1 MSVYSQRRIEPN
13 AMKKAI
19 LKIIQFFLAGTIISA
34 SLPCFA
40 ASSVIAPYEPQ
51 TGGIDPGFVQEQ
63 YNYDASAQPIP
74 ALRKSAG
81 MLPEKYSLA
90 DSKLDS
96 PLKNQGNVPSCWAF
110 ASTSGL
116 ETNILRQ
123 TGGKQRQTYS
133 VRHLAWFGM
142 NLDAR
147 GNGCYLPGSSGLQAG
162 TLNKGISAFSNWNGA
177 CIDAKFP
184 LTDSNFIAE
193 RERQDSD
200 IHLQNA
206 DILPAPLQADGTLNQ
221 DAVQAIKE
229 KIMQTSAVGVEL
241 CSAFTGNRQ
250 YLNVKQPVTHAVTIV
265 GWDDTYSKNAFPTKA
280 PGDGAWIIHN
290 SWGTSFGS
298 GGYGYV
304 SYYDASLIC
313 YTTYAADLPNQQG
326 QYKYDNLYQYDS
338 LGLDDVSD
346 YKPLSSPTSVAN
358 VFTAHSAESL
368 RAVSVT
374 SARPNSTVTV
384 DILLLDKNSDL
395 ENGKAV
401 STQQAQLPF
410 GGFHT
415 IDLETPVLL
424 SAGQRFAVR
433 ETIREPNGEYYL
445 PVEITGLYQNGQLQ
459 ELASHFVYRENV
471 PAGVSFKQINGRWF
485 DLSEVKA
492 GDYPFETTQ
501 PGAAT
506 VKAYTVSD
514 VRPAGSVNGSMAFYK
529 GQIKQFTVTSA
540 ATPSMHTTNDTAAKV
555 SLCVP
560 WNSITKQSTWQITGA
575 DTSGTVGIY
584 ADISGTTHHLFDAVL
599 ASSPVESDTT
609 ADLQKRVGQSYVT
622 RLYVPRGA
630 KINFYGGTGG
640 IVSTKLLS
648 VEPLG
653 GGAFY
658 YYKTTAIKTGS
669 VGIYATVNDSAFLLY
684 KELIS

>member
-1 MSVYSQRRIEPN
+1 MGSIFS
-13 AMKKAI
+13 
-19 LKIIQFFLAGTIISA
+19 L

-40 ASSVIAPYEPQ
+40 ASAVTAPYEPQ
-51 TGGIDPGFVQEQ
+51 ASGIDPGFVQEQ
-63 YNYDASAQPIP
+63 YNYDASAQSAP

-81 MLPEKYSLA
+81 ALPVKYSLA
-90 DSKLDS
+90 DNRMDGQIKD
-96 PLKNQGNVPSCWAF
+96 QGAVPSCWAF
-110 ASTSGL
+110 ATTSGL
-116 ETNILRQ
+116 ETNVLRQ
-123 TGGKQRQTYS
+123 TGGQQRQTYS
-133 VRHLAWFGM
+133 ARHLAWFGM

-162 TLNKGISAFSNWNGA
+162 TLNKGINAFSSWNGA
-177 CIDAKFP
+177 CTDAKFP

-206 DILPAPLQADGTLNQ
+206 DILPAPLQSDGTLNQ

-241 CSAFTGNRQ
+241 CSAFQGNRQ

-265 GWDDTYSKNAFPTKA
+265 GWDDNYSKNAFPTQA

-313 YTTYAADLPNQQG
+313 YTSYAADLPNQQG
-326 QYKYDNLYQYDS
+326 RYKYDNLYQYDA

-358 VFTAHSAESL
+358 IFTAHSAESL

-384 DILLLDKNSDL
+384 DVLLVDKDSNL
-395 ENGKAV
+395 ENGKPV
-401 STQQAQLPF
+401 LTLQAQLPF

-415 IDLETPVLL
+415 VDLDKPVPLI
-424 SAGQRFAVR
+424 SGQRFAVR

-445 PVEITGLYQNGQLQ
+445 PVEITGLYQNGQQQ
-459 ELASHFVYRENV
+459 ELASHFVYKEHV
-471 PAGVSFKQINGRWF
+471 PAGVSFAQINGRWF
-485 DLSEVKA
+485 DLNEAKA

-514 VRPAGSVNGSMAFYK
+514 TRPTCSVNSSIAFYK

-540 ATPSMHTTNDTAAKV
+540 AAPSVHTTNDAAVKV

-560 WNSITKQSTWQITGA
+560 WNPQTKQSTWQISGLGA
-575 DTSGTVGIY
+575 SGTVGTY
-584 ADISGTTHHLFDAVL
+584 ANISGTTHHLFDAVL
-599 ASSPVESDTT
+599 DNSPVESDTT
-609 ADLQKRVGQSYVT
+609 ADLRKHVGESYVT
-622 RLYVPRGA
+622 RLYAPRGA
-630 KINFYGGTGG
+630 RINFYGGTGG
-640 IVSTKLLS
+640 IIGTKLLS
-648 VEPLG
+648 VSPMG

-658 YYKTTAIKTGS
+658 YFKTTALHSGS

>member
-1 MSVYSQRRIEPN
+1 MGSIFS
-13 AMKKAI
+13 
-19 LKIIQFFLAGTIISA
+19 L

-40 ASSVIAPYEPQ
+40 ASAVTAPYEPQ
-51 TGGIDPGFVQEQ
+51 ASGIDPGFVQEQ
-63 YNYDASAQPIP
+63 YNYDASAQSAP

-81 MLPEKYSLA
+81 ALPVKYSLA
-90 DSKLDS
+90 DNRMDGQIKD
-96 PLKNQGNVPSCWAF
+96 QGAVPSCWAF
-110 ASTSGL
+110 ATTSGL
-116 ETNILRQ
+116 ETNVLRQ
-123 TGGKQRQTYS
+123 TGGQQRQTYS
-133 VRHLAWFGM
+133 ARHLAWFGM

-162 TLNKGISAFSNWNGA
+162 TLNKGINAFSSWNGA
-177 CIDAKFP
+177 CTDAKFQ
-184 LTDSNFIAE
+184 LTDESYAIAE

-206 DILPAPLQADGTLNQ
+206 DILPAPLQPDGTLNQ
-221 DAVQAIKE
+221 DAVQTIKE
-229 KIMQTSAVGVEL
+229 KIMQTSAIGVEL
-241 CSAFTGNRQ
+241 CSAFQGNRQ

-265 GWDDTYSKNAFPTKA
+265 GWDDNYNKNAFPTQA
-280 PGDGAWIIHN
+280 PGDGAWLIHN

-313 YTTYAADLPNQQG
+313 YASYAADLPNQQG
-326 QYKYDNLYQYDS
+326 QYKYDNLYQYDA

-346 YKPLSSPTSVAN
+346 YKPLTSPTRVVN
-358 VFTAHSAESL
+358 VFTAHSAELL

-384 DILLLDKNSDL
+384 DILLLDNDSDL
-395 ENGKAV
+395 ENGKLV
-401 STQQAQLPF
+401 FTQQVKLPF

-415 IDLETPVLL
+415 VDLEKPVPLI
-424 SAGQRFAVR
+424 SGQRFAVR

-445 PVEITGLYQNGQLQ
+445 PVEITGLYQNGQQQ
-459 ELASHFVYRENV
+459 ELASHFVYKEHV
-471 PAGVSFKQINGRWF
+471 PVGVSFAQINGRWF
-485 DLSEVKA
+485 DLSEAKE
-492 GDYPFETTQ
+492 GYYPFETTQ

-506 VKAYTVSD
+506 IKAYTVSD
-514 VRPAGSVNGSMAFYK
+514 VRPACSVTGSMTFCK
-529 GQIKQFTVTSA
+529 GQIKQFTVTSITA
-540 ATPSMHTTNDTAAKV
+540 PSVHTTNDMAAKTA
-555 SLCVP
+555 LLVP
-560 WNSITKQSTWQITGA
+560 WNSKTKQSTWQITGA

-584 ADISGTTHHLFDAVL
+584 ANISGTTHHLFDAVL

-622 RLYVPRGA
+622 RLYVPRGT

-640 IVSTKLLS
+640 MIGTKLLS
-648 VEPLG
+648 VSPMG

-658 YYKTTAIKTGS
+658 YFKTTALHSGS

>member
-1 MSVYSQRRIEPN
+1 
-13 AMKKAI
+13 MKKAI
-19 LKIIQFFLAGTIISA
+19 IRIIQFFMAGTLISA

-51 TGGIDPGFVQEQ
+51 ASGIDPGFVQEQ
-63 YNYDASAQPIP
+63 YNYDATAQSIP
-74 ALRKSAG
+74 ALRKSAS

-110 ASTSGL
+110 ASTAGL

-123 TGGKQRQTYS
+123 TGGNQRQTYS
-133 VRHLAWFGM
+133 VRHLAWLGM
-142 NLDAR
+142 NLDAK
-147 GNGCYLPGSSGLQAG
+147 GNGCCLPGSSGLQAG
-162 TLNKGISAFSNWNGA
+162 TLNKGISAFSSWNGA

-184 LTDSNFIAE
+184 LTDESYAIAE

-206 DILPAPLQADGTLNQ
+206 DILPAPLQSDGTLNQ

-241 CSAFTGNRQ
+241 CSAFQGNRQ
-250 YLNVKQPVTHAVTIV
+250 YLNVKRPVTHAVTIV
-265 GWDDTYSKNAFPTKA
+265 GWDDNYSKNAFPTQA
-280 PGDGAWIIHN
+280 PGDGAWLIHN

-298 GGYGYV
+298 DGYGYV

-313 YTTYAADLPNQQG
+313 YTSYAADLPNQQG
-326 QYKYDNLYQYDS
+326 QYKYDNLYQYDA

-358 VFTAHSAESL
+358 IFTAHSAESL
-368 RAVSVT
+368 WAVSVT

-384 DILLLDKNSDL
+384 DVLLVDNDSDL
-395 ENGKAV
+395 ENGKPV
-401 STQQAQLPF
+401 LTQQAQLPF

-415 IDLETPVLL
+415 IDLETPVPLP
-424 SAGQRFAVR
+424 AGQRFAVR

-459 ELASHFVYRENV
+459 ELASHFVYREHV
-471 PAGVSFKQINGRWF
+471 PAGVSFAQINGRWF
-485 DLSEVKA
+485 DLSTVKA

-506 VKAYTVSD
+506 VKAYTVSN
-514 VRPAGSVNGSMAFYK
+514 VRPACSVNGNISFSPT
-529 GQIKQFTVTSA
+529 QIKQFTVTSIA
-540 ATPSMHTTNDTAAKV
+540 APSVHTTNDAAAKTA
-555 SLCVP
+555 LLVP
-560 WNSITKQSTWQITGA
+560 WNSKTKQSVWQISGLGA
-575 DTSGTVGIY
+575 SGTVGTY

-622 RLYVPRGA
+622 RLYAPRGA
-630 KINFYGGTGG
+630 QINFYGGTGG
-640 IVSTKLLS
+640 IIGTKLVS
-648 VEPLG
+648 VSPMG

>member
-1 MSVYSQRRIEPN
+1 MRKFVRI
-13 AMKKAI
+13 
-19 LKIIQFFLAGTIISA
+19 IIPFILAGSISA
-34 SLPCFA
+34 LSFPCFA

-63 YNYDASAQPIP
+63 YNYNASAQPIP

-81 MLPEKYSLA
+81 ILPEKYSLA

-96 PLKNQGNVPSCWAF
+96 PLKDQGNVPSCWAF
-110 ASTSGL
+110 TTTSGL

-123 TGGKQRQTYS
+123 TGGNQRKTYS
-133 VRHLAWFGM
+133 ARHLAWFGT
-142 NLDAR
+142 NLDAK
-147 GNGCYLPGSSGLQAG
+147 GNGCCLPGSSGLQAG
-162 TLNKGISAFSNWNGA
+162 TLNKGISAFSSWNGA
-177 CIDAKFP
+177 CMDAKFP
-184 LTDSNFIAE
+184 LTNSNFIAE

-206 DILPAPLQADGTLNQ
+206 DILPAPLQPDDTLNQ

-241 CSAFTGNRQ
+241 CSAFQGNRQ
-250 YLNVKQPVTHAVTIV
+250 YLSVKQPVTHAVTIV
-265 GWDDTYSKNAFPTKA
+265 SWDDNYSKNAFQTQA

-358 VFTAHSAESL
+358 IFTAHSAESL

-384 DILLLDKNSDL
+384 DILLLDKD
-395 ENGKAV
+395 NGKSV
-401 STQQAQLPF
+401 LTQQAQLPF

-415 IDLETPVLL
+415 VDLDKPILL

-445 PVEITGLYQNGQLQ
+445 PVEITGLYQNGQQQ
-459 ELASHFVYRENV
+459 ELSSHFVYKEHV
-471 PAGVSFKQINGRWF
+471 PAGVSFAQINGRWF

-492 GDYPFETTQ
+492 GDYPFKTTQ

-506 VKAYTVSD
+506 IKAYTVSNT
-514 VRPAGSVNGSMAFYK
+514 RPACSVTGCMAFYK

-540 ATPSMHTTNDTAAKV
+540 AAPSVHTTNVAAAKTA
-555 SLCVP
+555 LLVP
-560 WNSITKQSTWQITGA
+560 WNSKTKQSTWQISGLGA
-575 DTSGTVGIY
+575 SGTVGTY

-599 ASSPVESDTT
+599 DSSPVESDTT

-622 RLYVPRGA
+622 RLYAPRDA

-640 IVSTKLLS
+640 RISTKLLS
-648 VEPLG
+648 VSPMG

-658 YYKTTAIKTGS
+658 YFKTTALKTGS

>member
-1 MSVYSQRRIEPN
+1 MQRF
-13 AMKKAI
+13 
-19 LKIIQFFLAGTIISA
+19 LQKIIPFILVGSIFSL

-40 ASSVIAPYEPQ
+40 ASAVTAPYEPQ
-51 TGGIDPGFVQEQ
+51 ASGIDPGFVQEQ
-63 YNYDASAQPIP
+63 YNYDASAQSAP

-81 MLPEKYSLA
+81 ALPVKYSLA
-90 DSKLDS
+90 DNRMDGQIKD
-96 PLKNQGNVPSCWAF
+96 QGAVPSCWAF
-110 ASTSGL
+110 ATTSGL
-116 ETNILRQ
+116 ETNVLRQ
-123 TGGKQRQTYS
+123 TGGQQRQTYS
-133 VRHLAWFGM
+133 ARHLAWFGM

-162 TLNKGISAFSNWNGA
+162 TLNKGINAFSSWNGA

-206 DILPAPLQADGTLNQ
+206 DILPAPLQSDGTLNQ

-241 CSAFTGNRQ
+241 CSAFQGNRQ
-250 YLNVKQPVTHAVTIV
+250 YLNVKRPVTHAVTIV
-265 GWDDTYSKNAFPTKA
+265 GWDDNYNKNAFPTQA
-280 PGDGAWIIHN
+280 PGDGAWLIHN
-290 SWGTSFGS
+290 SWGTSFGG

-313 YTTYAADLPNQQG
+313 YASYAADLPNQQG
-326 QYKYDNLYQYDS
+326 QYKYDNLYQYDA

-346 YKPLSSPTSVAN
+346 YKPLTSPTRVAN
-358 VFTAHSAESL
+358 VFTAHSAELL

-384 DILLLDKNSDL
+384 DILLLDNDSDL
-395 ENGKAV
+395 ENGKLV
-401 STQQAQLPF
+401 FTQQVKLPF

-415 IDLETPVLL
+415 VDLENPVPL
-424 SAGQRFAVR
+424 SGGQKFAVR

-445 PVEITGLYQNGQLQ
+445 PVEITGLYQNGQQQ
-459 ELASHFVYRENV
+459 ELASHFVYKEHV
-471 PAGVSFKQINGRWF
+471 PTGVSFAQINGRWF
-485 DLSEVKA
+485 DLSTVKA

-501 PGAAT
+501 PGAT
-506 VKAYTVSD
+506 TIKAYTVSD
-514 VRPAGSVNGSMAFYK
+514 VRPACSVNGNISFSPT
-529 GQIKQFTVTSA
+529 QIKQFTVTSA
-540 ATPSMHTTNDTAAKV
+540 AAPFVHTTNDAAVKA

-560 WNSITKQSTWQITGA
+560 WNTITKQSVWQISGLGA
-575 DTSGTVGIY
+575 SGMVGIY
-584 ADISGTTHHLFDAVL
+584 ANISGTTHHLFDAVL
-599 ASSPVESDTT
+599 DNSPVESDTT

-622 RLYVPRGA
+622 RLYAPRGA
-630 KINFYGGTGG
+630 QINFYGGTGG
-640 IVSTKLLS
+640 IIGTKLVS
-648 VEPLG
+648 MSPMG

>member
-1 MSVYSQRRIEPN
+1 MGSIFS
-13 AMKKAI
+13 
-19 LKIIQFFLAGTIISA
+19 L

-40 ASSVIAPYEPQ
+40 ASAVTAPYEPQ
-51 TGGIDPGFVQEQ
+51 ASGIDPGFVQEQ
-63 YNYDASAQPIP
+63 YNYDASAQSAP

-96 PLKNQGNVPSCWAF
+96 PLKDQGNVPSCWAF
-110 ASTSGL
+110 ASTAGL

-162 TLNKGISAFSNWNGA
+162 TLNKGINAFSSWNGA

-206 DILPAPLQADGTLNQ
+206 DILPAPLQSDGTLNQ

-241 CSAFTGNRQ
+241 CSAFQGNRQ
-250 YLNVKQPVTHAVTIV
+250 YLNVKRPVTHAVTIV
-265 GWDDTYSKNAFPTKA
+265 GWDDNYNKNAFPTQA
-280 PGDGAWIIHN
+280 PGDGAWLIHN
-290 SWGTSFGS
+290 SWGTSFGG

-313 YTTYAADLPNQQG
+313 YASYAADLPNQQG
-326 QYKYDNLYQYDS
+326 QYKYDNLYQYDA

-346 YKPLSSPTSVAN
+346 YKPLSSPTTVAN

-384 DILLLDKNSDL
+384 DVLLLDNGSDL
-395 ENGKAV
+395 GNGKLV
-401 STQQAQLPF
+401 FTQQVKLPF

-415 IDLETPVLL
+415 VDLDKPILL

-445 PVEITGLYQNGQLQ
+445 PVEITGLYQNGQQQ
-459 ELASHFVYRENV
+459 ELSSHFVYKEHV
-471 PAGVSFKQINGRWF
+471 PAGVSFAQINGRWF

-506 VKAYTVSD
+506 IKAYTVSD
-514 VRPAGSVNGSMAFYK
+514 VRPACSVNSSIAFYK

-540 ATPSMHTTNDTAAKV
+540 AAPSVHTTNEAGGKV
-555 SLCVP
+555 APLVP
-560 WNSITKQSTWQITGA
+560 WNSKTKQSTWQISGLGA
-575 DTSGTVGIY
+575 SGTVGTY
-584 ADISGTTHHLFDAVL
+584 ANISGTTHHLFDAVL
-599 ASSPVESDTT
+599 DNSPVESDTT
-609 ADLQKRVGQSYVT
+609 ADLRKHVGESYVT
-622 RLYVPRGA
+622 RLYAPRGA
-630 KINFYGGTGG
+630 RINFYGGTGG
-640 IVSTKLLS
+640 IIGTKLVS
-648 VEPLG
+648 VSPIG

-658 YYKTTAIKTGS
+658 YFKTTAIKTGS

-684 KELIS
+684 KELINP

>member
-1 MSVYSQRRIEPN
+1 MRKFVRI
-13 AMKKAI
+13 
-19 LKIIQFFLAGTIISA
+19 IIPFILAGSISA
-34 SLPCFA
+34 LSLPCFA

-51 TGGIDPGFVQEQ
+51 ASGIDPGFVQEQ
-63 YNYDASAQPIP
+63 YNYNASAQPVP

-81 MLPEKYSLA
+81 ILPEKYSLA

-110 ASTSGL
+110 ATTSGL
-116 ETNILRQ
+116 ETNVLHQ
-123 TGGKQRQTYS
+123 TGGKLQQTYS
-133 VRHLAWFGM
+133 ARHLAWFGM
-142 NLDAR
+142 NLDAK
-147 GNGCYLPGSSGLQAG
+147 GNGCCLPGSSGLQAG
-162 TLNKGISAFSNWNGA
+162 TLNKGINAFSSWNGA
-177 CIDAKFP
+177 CTDAKFP

-193 RERQDSD
+193 QERQDSD

-206 DILPAPLQADGTLNQ
+206 DILPAPLQADNTLNQ
-221 DAVQAIKE
+221 GAVQAIKE

-241 CSAFTGNRQ
+241 CSAFQGNRQ

-265 GWDDTYSKNAFPTKA
+265 GWDDSYSKNAFPMQA

-313 YTTYAADLPNQQG
+313 YTTYAADLPNQQR

-358 VFTAHSAESL
+358 IFTAHSAESL

-384 DILLLDKNSDL
+384 DILLLGKDSDL
-395 ENGKAV
+395 EHGKAV
-401 STQQAQLPF
+401 FTQQAQLPF

-433 ETIREPNGEYYL
+433 ETIREPNGDYYL

-459 ELASHFVYRENV
+459 ELASHFVYREHV
-471 PAGVSFKQINGRWF
+471 PAGVSFAQINGRWF
-485 DLSEVKA
+485 DLSEAKA

-506 VKAYTVSD
+506 IKAYTVSD
-514 VRPAGSVNGSMAFYK
+514 TRPACSVTGIMAFYK

-540 ATPSMHTTNDTAAKV
+540 AAPSVHTTNEAAVKTA
-555 SLCVP
+555 LLVP
-560 WNSITKQSTWQITGA
+560 WNSKTKQSVWQITGQ

-599 ASSPVESDTT
+599 DNSPVESDTT
-609 ADLQKRVGQSYVT
+609 ADLRKRVGQSYVT
-622 RLYVPRGA
+622 RLYAPRGT

-640 IVSTKLLS
+640 MIGTKLLS
-648 VEPLG
+648 VSPMG

-658 YYKTTAIKTGS
+658 YFKTTALHSGS

>member
-1 MSVYSQRRIEPN
+1 M
-13 AMKKAI
+13 
-19 LKIIQFFLAGTIISA
+19 AGTIISA

-81 MLPEKYSLA
+81 ILPEKYSLA

-110 ASTSGL
+110 ATTSGL

-123 TGGKQRQTYS
+123 TGGQQRQTYS
-133 VRHLAWFGM
+133 ARHLAWFGM

-162 TLNKGISAFSNWNGA
+162 TLNKGISAFSSWNGA
-177 CIDAKFP
+177 CTDAKFP
-184 LTDSNFIAE
+184 LTDKGCTIAE

-206 DILPAPLQADGTLNQ
+206 DILPAPLQPDGTLNQ

-241 CSAFTGNRQ
+241 CSAFQGNRQ
-250 YLNVKQPVTHAVTIV
+250 YLNVKRPVTHAVTIV
-265 GWDDTYSKNAFPTKA
+265 GWDDNYNKNAFPTQA
-280 PGDGAWIIHN
+280 PGDGAWLIHN

-298 GGYGYV
+298 DGYGYV

-313 YTTYAADLPNQQG
+313 YTSYAADLPNPQG
-326 QYKYDNLYQYDS
+326 QYKYDNLYQYDA

-358 VFTAHSAESL
+358 IFTAHSAESL

-384 DILLLDKNSDL
+384 DVLLVDKDSNL
-395 ENGKAV
+395 ENGKPV
-401 STQQAQLPF
+401 LTLQAQLPF

-415 IDLETPVLL
+415 VDLDKPVPLI
-424 SAGQRFAVR
+424 SGQRFAVR

-445 PVEITGLYQNGQLQ
+445 PVEITGLYQNGQQQ
-459 ELASHFVYRENV
+459 ELASHFVYKEHV
-471 PAGVSFKQINGRWF
+471 PAGVSFAQINGRWF
-485 DLSEVKA
+485 DLNEAKA

-514 VRPAGSVNGSMAFYK
+514 TRPTCSVNSSIAFYK

-540 ATPSMHTTNDTAAKV
+540 AAPSVHTTNDAAVKV

-560 WNSITKQSTWQITGA
+560 WNPQTKQSTWQISGLGA
-575 DTSGTVGIY
+575 SGTVGTY
-584 ADISGTTHHLFDAVL
+584 ANISGTTHHLFDAVL
-599 ASSPVESDTT
+599 DNSPVESDTT
-609 ADLQKRVGQSYVT
+609 ADLRKHVGESYVT
-622 RLYVPRGA
+622 RLYAPRGA
-630 KINFYGGTGG
+630 RINFYGGTGG
-640 IVSTKLLS
+640 IIGTKLVS
-648 VEPLG
+648 VSPMG
-653 GGAFY
+653 GGVFY
-658 YYKTTAIKTGS
+658 YFKTTALKTGS

-684 KELIS
+684 KELINP